1 MKKPILAAITAAIVL
16 VGPSI
21 NAVAASSETGC
32 VYEGKHSR
40 FCLKRN
46 GVTWSPAPGAFKI
59 KDTSFKRPL
68 GGPKSLPNEVH
79 RKVIE
84 KPRKWLKKRLGF

>member
-32 VYEGKHSR
+32 V
-40 FCLKRN
+40 
-46 GVTWSPAPGAFKI
+46 
-59 KDTSFKRPL
+59 
-68 GGPKSLPNEVH
+68 
-79 RKVIE
+79 
-84 KPRKWLKKRLGF
+84 